1 MLRSVKNFRS
11 ALIIS
16 VLVVYAALLFSNS
29 NASASAEPS
38 EPQRE
43 EEIKKSAKTIKN
55 ALKAYTDELMALPGV
70 VGTAQGLCEGAPCIK
85 VYVVK
90 KTPQLEKQIHS
101 TLGEYSYQI
110 KETGKIRSR
119 SE

>member
-1 MLRSVKNFRS
+1 MTIKE
-11 ALIIS
+11 ALI
-16 VLVVYAALLFSNS
+16 
-29 NASASAEPS
+29 
-38 EPQRE
+38 QH
-43 EEIKKSAKTIKN
+43 
-55 ALKAYTDELMALPGV
+55 TDELMALPGV

-101 TLGEYSYQI
+101 TLGEYPYQI
-110 KETGKIRSR
+110 QETGKIRSR